1 MGGGSVVGDGPLSV
15 GDPEGDVEGV
25 PRPVPRLDDGRFVG
39 KPVVGSID
47 DVVPNG
53 WGVKNGDGVPLGD
66 CGVTVVGDDEGGSV
80 CGVVVPV

>member
-1 MGGGSVVGDGPLSV
+1 MGN
-15 GDPEGDVEGV
+15 PEGDVE
-25 PRPVPRLDDGRFVG
+25 RVPRLDDGRFVG
-39 KPVVGSID
+39 KPVVGSIG

-66 CGVTVVGDDEGGSV
+66 CGVTVVGDDEGGNV

>member
-1 MGGGSVVGDGPLSV
+1 MVGDGPPSV
-15 GDPEGDVEGV
+15 GNPEGDVE
-25 PRPVPRLDDGRFVG
+25 RVPRLDDGRFVG
-39 KPVVGSID
+39 KPVVGSIG

-66 CGVTVVGDDEGGSV
+66 CGVTVVGDDEGGNV